1 MLYLESGEFLYLWK
15 VILLLQR
22 NTVSAPEN
30 TIPFI
35 ELGPVS
41 PFSFDICPMGDAPKE
56 EPHRH
61 NFQELIWIREGE
73 GRHVIDNVE
82 LKIKPR
88 MFYLIAQGQ
97 VHFFIKGVGLKGT
110 LIRFTDDFFFSE
122 AKNVGWDYHET
133 LFNLFTIHQSMKI
146 NPGEVMRFEEIMD
159 TMLYEFNKKALG
171 WTQLLR
177 HLLSILLIQLER
189 TRSKKQQSNN
199 DLTALHKVHNNFINH
214 LEQEYKTQ
222 HTVGYFAQ
230 KLCIAERQLSDI
242 ARKFSGKT
250 AKRLILERLILEAKR
265 YLKHTNVSS
274 KEIAYILGFS
284 DPSYFSKVFTQIVGQ
299 SPSSYRC

>member
-1 MLYLESGEFLYLWK
+1 
-15 VILLLQR
+15 
-22 NTVSAPEN
+22 
-30 TIPFI
+30 
-35 ELGPVS
+35 
-41 PFSFDICPMGDAPKE
+41 MGDAPKE

-61 NFQELIWIREGE
+61 NFQELIWIKEGE
-73 GRHVIDNVE
+73 GRHVIDNVV
-82 LKIKPR
+82 LKIKPQ

-97 VHFFIKGVGLKGT
+97 VHYFLKGVGLRGT

-122 AKNVGWDYHET
+122 AKNVGWDYPET

-146 NPGEVMRFEEIMD
+146 DKGEVARLEEIMD
-159 TMLYEFNKKALG
+159 AMAYEFDKKALG

-189 TRSKKQQSNN
+189 TRGKKQQHNN
-199 DLTALHKVHNNFINH
+199 NLTAHHKVHNDFINH

-222 HTVGYFAQ
+222 HTVSYYAQ
-230 KLCIAERQLSDI
+230 KLFMTERQLSDI
-242 ARKFSGKT
+242 VRKFSGKT
-250 AKRLILERLILEAKR
+250 AKRLILERLTLEAKR

-284 DPSYFSKVFTQIVGQ
+284 DPSYFSKVFTQIAGQ
-299 SPSSYRC
+299 SPSSYRS